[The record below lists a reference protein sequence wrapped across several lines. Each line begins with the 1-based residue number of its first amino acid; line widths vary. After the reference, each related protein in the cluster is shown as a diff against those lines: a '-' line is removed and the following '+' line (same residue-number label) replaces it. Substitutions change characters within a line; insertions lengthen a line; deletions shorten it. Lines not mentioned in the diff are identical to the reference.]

1 MSDDSTLGGYF
12 RVHTRPPA
20 FEGSDGA
27 AYSVA
32 VYVDEEPG
40 PDGRLGG
47 ALLFVRW
54 TASGDQPEVH
64 LESGYLAYGRTAAE
78 VEERVHALTLHEVK
92 DELDRSIQRATERP
106 AWQ

>member
-1 MSDDSTLGGYF
+1 MTDDATLGGYF

-20 FEGSDGA
+20 FEGTDGI

-32 VYVDEEPG
+32 VWADQEPG

-54 TASGDQPEVH
+54 SAGGDQPAGH
-64 LESGYLAYGRTAAE
+64 LESDHLAYGRTPAE
-78 VEERVHALTLHEVK
+78 VEERVHALTLHQVK
-92 DELDRSIQRATERP
+92 EELDRAIQRARERP
-106 AWQ
+106 AWE

>member
-1 MSDDSTLGGYF
+1 VTEDATLGGYF

-32 VYVDEEPG
+32 VFVDEEPG
-40 PDGRLGG
+40 ADGRLGG

-54 TASGDQPEVH
+54 SAGGEEPTGH
-64 LESGYLAYGRTAAE
+64 LESDHLAFGRTAAE
-78 VEERVHALTLHEVK
+78 VEAQVHALSLHQVK
-92 DELDRSIQRATERP
+92 EELDRAIQRDRERP
-106 AWQ
+106 SWK

>member
-1 MSDDSTLGGYF
+1 MTEDSTLGGYF

-40 PDGRLGG
+40 ADGRLGG

-54 TASGDQPEVH
+54 SAGGEQPAGH
-64 LESGYLAYGRTAAE
+64 LETGHLAFGRTAAE
-78 VEERVHALTLHEVK
+78 VEDQVHALTLHQVK
-92 DELDRSIQRATERP
+92 EELDRAIQRARERP
-106 AWQ
+106 SWE

>member
-1 MSDDSTLGGYF
+1 MRPALRARRFTQADGARRTEILRVHDDSTLGGYF
-12 RVHTRPPA
+12 RTHTRPPA
-20 FEGSDGA
+20 FEGSDGE

-54 TASGDQPEVH
+54 SPKGDQPEGH
-64 LESGYLAYGRTAAE
+64 LESDYLAYGSTPAD
-78 VEERVHALTLHEVK
+78 VE
-92 DELDRSIQRATERP
+92 
-106 AWQ
+106 